1 MDEKNIIQQGE
12 RAKYIVTSQ
21 REDFDFGVNDYHLEI
36 IYGMMGA
43 KITIEKTDFHK
54 LDDYWV
60 FSFPT
65 DNIVGKVMARLV
77 MQIGDRQEV
86 DEQYIGV
93 VISSPCPQFFRCPK
107 CESVGHDVT
116 YTRTEES
123 DIGDKY
129 AMLCDRDGVPIMT
142 SDDEYICVLRT
153 INNN

>member
-1 MDEKNIIQQGE
+1 MDAKQIIQQGE
-12 RAKYIVTSQ
+12 RAKYIVTSNHQ
-21 REDFDFGVNDYHLEI
+21 DFDFGVNDYHLEI
-36 IYGMMGA
+36 IYGMMGS
-43 KITIEKTDFHK
+43 KITIEKTDFREI
-54 LDDYWV
+54 DGQWV

-65 DNIVGKVMARLV
+65 DEIIGKVKARLV
-77 MQIGDRQEV
+77 MEIDDRQEV

-123 DIGDKY
+123 DIGNKY
-129 AMLCDRDGVPIMT
+129 AMLCDCNGVPIMT

>member
-1 MDEKNIIQQGE
+1 MDAKNIIQQGE
-12 RAKYIVTSQ
+12 RAKYIVTSNRQ
-21 REDFDFGVNDYHLEI
+21 DFDFGVNDYHLEI

-43 KITIEKTDFHK
+43 KITIEKTDFQK

-60 FSFPT
+60 FSFQT

-77 MQIGDRQEV
+77 MQIDDRQEV

-123 DIGDKY
+123 DIGNKY
-129 AMLCDRDGVPIMT
+129 AMLCDCNGVPIMT
-142 SDDEYICVLRT
+142 SDDEYICVIRT
-153 INNN
+153 IINN